1 LVSGVNGVISLSE
14 TGERVEKGNRLL
26 VAMVV
31 MLHTLNHMIGGG
43 LPILYPDIMDEFGLS
58 YSQLGLLRS
67 ASTLAAG
74 FPQMFVGFLRRW
86 FPGRVLIGAGNLVNS
101 LMNMGISFSRGF
113 YQFLALSV
121 LGGVGSSTQHPMG
134 ASIITTA
141 TEPSRRGRMLGLNQS
156 VPSLAFSL
164 TPLLAAYLVI
174 RLGWRTTLSV
184 LSAPALVAS
193 LALIF
198 LVKGGESAE
207 ARTRDAFSLAG
218 LREALRNRNVMAI
231 SALRSVMAFRMG
243 VRTFLPLYFINVLG
257 LGADTSSLLY
267 SVMLFGGVLG
277 PFFWG
282 YLSDRMNRKPL
293 IIGVMAGSSVLYFVI
308 QFVTDVWLLAAVLFM
323 IGFLVQTVVVQN
335 VLSDSV
341 EPSQLDQIFGFYFTL
356 GFTLASVSSVVF
368 GYIVELFGFGWGF
381 TYIAGVTLV
390 SMVPA
395 FFIVEPR
402 KN

>member
-1 LVSGVNGVISLSE
+1 LTVQNEQAE
-14 TGERVEKGNRLL
+14 TGNRML

-31 MLHTLNHMIGGG
+31 LLHTLNHMIGGG

-58 YSQLGLLRS
+58 YGQLGLMRS

-86 FPGRVLIGAGNLVNS
+86 FPGRVLVGAGNLVNS
-101 LMNMGISFSRGF
+101 VMNIGISFSTGF

-121 LGGVGSSTQHPMG
+121 LGGVGSSTQHPVG

-174 RLGWRTTLSV
+174 RVGWRTTLGV
-184 LSAPALVAS
+184 LSVPALVAS

-198 LVKGGESAE
+198 LVKGGEAAE
-207 ARTRDAFSLAG
+207 ARTRDAFSWAG
-218 LREALRNRNVMAI
+218 LREALRHRNVMAI
-231 SALRSVMAFRMG
+231 SLLRSVMAFRMG

-257 LGADTSSLLY
+257 LAAETSSLLY

-282 YLSDRMNRKPL
+282 NLSDRMNRKPL
-293 IIGVMAGSSVLYFVI
+293 IIGIMASSSVLYFLI
-308 QFVTDVWLLAAVLFM
+308 QFVGNVWLLAAMLFM

-341 EPSQLDQIFGFYFTL
+341 PSSQLDQIFGFYFTL
-356 GFTLASVSSVVF
+356 GFTVGSVSSVVF
-368 GYIVELFGFGWGF
+368 GYIVEFFGFDWGF

-390 SMVPA
+390 SMLPA
-395 FFIVEPR
+395 FFISEPR
-402 KN
+402 NTDKADPTP